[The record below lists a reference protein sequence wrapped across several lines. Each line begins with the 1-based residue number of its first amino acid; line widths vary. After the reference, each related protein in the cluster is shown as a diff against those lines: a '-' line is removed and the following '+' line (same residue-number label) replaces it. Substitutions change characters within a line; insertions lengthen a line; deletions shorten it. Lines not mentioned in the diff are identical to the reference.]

1 VRQRTFCP
9 WHSAISCFDVWDEM
23 KRVIEIRLRGE
34 WTDTAVDFVILDA
47 HDRHRRRI
55 VFVGEHGATYLL
67 DLPRSAQLR
76 DGDGL
81 LLEDGSLVRV
91 TGKAEALMEISASSP
106 EHLARLAWHLG
117 NRHTEV
123 HIVGEALR
131 IRSDHVLED
140 MLLGLGAQ
148 LKRVEA
154 IFEPEGGAYNAQG
167 HGHQHN
173 GVRHHALG
181 HPHAP

>member
-1 VRQRTFCP
+1 
-9 WHSAISCFDVWDEM
+9 M
-23 KRVIEIRLRGE
+23 KKVVEIKLRGE
-34 WTDTAVDFVILDA
+34 WTGSAGDSVVLDA

-67 DLPRSAQLR
+67 DLTRPAQLR

-81 LLEDGSLVRV
+81 LLDDGSLVRV
-91 TGKAEALMEISASSP
+91 VGKVEPLLEISACSP
-106 EHLARLAWHLG
+106 QQLARLAWHLG

-123 HIVGEALR
+123 QIVGETLR

-140 MLLGLGAQ
+140 MLSGLGAR

-154 IFEPEGGAYNAQG
+154 IFEPEGGAYDAHG
-167 HGHQHN
+167 HGLQHN
-173 GVRHHALG
+173 SVRHQAPG
-181 HPHAP
+181 HSHGL